1 MNNSKKL
8 VTVLAGVMAA
18 ILLLSLLLGLLATTV
33 GAASSSE
40 IADQIEQLEKEYQKQ
55 QEQLDEIEAN
65 LAENNKEIK
74 NMVSRKD
81 DLDQQIMLL
90 SEQIVT
96 INQTVSAYN
105 LMIADTQDELDAAEA
120 KLAKLQEA
128 YRDRVRAM
136 EENGEVSYWSVIFQ
150 ANSFSDLLDR
160 LAMIAEIAQS
170 DRNRMEQ
177 IRKLA
182 AQVEETRVELAQQKQ
197 KLNQTKDILV
207 QSQLELEEK
216 SNEVDILLY
225 DLMAAGSEY
234 QKLIEEGE
242 KNAADLME
250 SIAQAQDAY
259 DEAWYR
265 EWLATS
271 VPPTTTTTASSG
283 HKTNTVNGITWYTP
297 TKNYVVTSYF
307 GGRVDPFTG
316 EWDYNHN
323 GVDLAAPKNTPIYAT
338 RSGIVTFTGYQDNG
352 AGNYIW
358 INHGD
363 GFSTIYMHMTRYIVE
378 YGQYVEAGEIV
389 GYVGTTGRST
399 GYHLHFGIYYAP
411 WGRYVDPLN
420 YIKV

>member
-40 IADQIEQLEKEYQKQ
+40 IADQIEQLEKEYQQQ

-283 HKTNTVNGITWYTP
+283 HKISLIGMPICFPRCNGKWLRI
-297 TKNYVVTSYF
+297 
-307 GGRVDPFTG
+307 
-316 EWDYNHN
+316 
-323 GVDLAAPKNTPIYAT
+323 
-338 RSGIVTFTGYQDNG
+338 
-352 AGNYIW
+352 
-358 INHGD
+358 
-363 GFSTIYMHMTRYIVE
+363 
-378 YGQYVEAGEIV
+378 
-389 GYVGTTGRST
+389 
-399 GYHLHFGIYYAP
+399 
-411 WGRYVDPLN
+411 
-420 YIKV
+420 